1 MAQFK
6 ALAPKVEVNG
16 ETVLSILDGMGSF
29 QAIGRR
35 FLDACGIPDPKPG
48 QWFRQQSWL
57 DAFKLIASKVGDSTL
72 FEIGRKIPENAQ
84 FPPEVDSI
92 EKALAAIDIAYH
104 MNHRSGE
111 IGHYSFSSTGRRE
124 GRMVCDNPYPTEF
137 DRGIIEAMALK
148 FAPYVDVE
156 IEKGRSSR
164 REGGDSDAYRIY
176 W

>member
-6 ALAPKVEVNG
+6 ALDPKVEVNG

-29 QAIGRR
+29 KAIGSR
-35 FLDACGIPDPKPG
+35 FLEQCGIREPKPG
-48 QWFRQQSWL
+48 QWYRQQDWL
-57 DAFKLIASKVGDSTL
+57 DAFKLIAQKVGDSTL
-72 FEIGRKIPENAQ
+72 FEIGKKIPENAR
-84 FPPEVDSI
+84 FPPEVDSV

-104 MNHRSGE
+104 MNHRKGE
-111 IGHYSFSSTGRRE
+111 IGHYSFSPAGRRE

-156 IEKGRSSR
+156 VEPGRGSR
-164 REGGDSDAYRIY
+164 RDGGNSDSYRIA